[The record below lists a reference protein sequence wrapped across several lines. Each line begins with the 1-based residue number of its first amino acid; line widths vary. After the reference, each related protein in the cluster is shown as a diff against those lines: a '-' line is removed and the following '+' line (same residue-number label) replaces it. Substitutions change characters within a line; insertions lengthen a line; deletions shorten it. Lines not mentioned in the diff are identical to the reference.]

1 MDLYCNLISGFQ
13 GDWKCLDWFDTKQEK
28 PHMKNKIKMFY
39 GNLNELFGFIPIRLW
54 ILTLC
59 QSSTGRCK
67 TESCL
72 ILIFLW
78 GIYGNSGSPRT
89 HFYCLPCFTA
99 VAPPLCKFSLCHLED
114 RWHKNKWSPTFM
126 MPQGVFPAPWLLSA
140 ELSRLPLPILGLPW
154 SLYRPLV

>member
-1 MDLYCNLISGFQ
+1 MDLYGNLISGFQ
-13 GDWKCLDWFDTKQEK
+13 SDWKCLDWFDTKQEN

-72 ILIFLW
+72 ILIF
-78 GIYGNSGSPRT
+78 YGAFTETLEVRT
-89 HFYCLPCFTA
+89 HIFTA
-99 VAPPLCKFSLCHLED
+99 CLALQL
-114 RWHKNKWSPTFM
+114 
-126 MPQGVFPAPWLLSA
+126 
-140 ELSRLPLPILGLPW
+140 
-154 SLYRPLV
+154 